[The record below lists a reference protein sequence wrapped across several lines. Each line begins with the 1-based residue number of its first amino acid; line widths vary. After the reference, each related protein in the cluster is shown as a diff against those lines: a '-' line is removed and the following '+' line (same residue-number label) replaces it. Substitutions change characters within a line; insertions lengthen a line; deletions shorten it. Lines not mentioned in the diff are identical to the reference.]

1 MTASRAHKLG
11 DSIRLTAEVK
21 NSDGSSVNFTGYK
34 IEVKCTNKQNGT
46 VAFNINTVS
55 VDSNMYITSN
65 ELNIGKYSI
74 IVRDTSMLKTGE
86 YFVDITYVS
95 ADGFRQSIETINL
108 KVMDRI

>member
-1 MTASRAHKLG
+1 MYFYHSYYSCLVFWYTFVICSTYIVHSSL
-11 DSIRLTAEVK
+11 IY
-21 NSDGSSVNFTGYK
+21 NS
-34 IEVKCTNKQNGT
+34 
-46 VAFNINTVS
+46 FNINTVS

-65 ELNIGKYSI
+65 ELNIGKYTI

-95 ADGFRQSIETINL
+95 ADGFRQSIETVYL

>member
-21 NSDGSSVNFTGYK
+21 NSDGSSVNLTGYE
-34 IEVKCTNKQNGT
+34 IEVKCINKQNGT
-46 VAFNINTVS
+46 VVFNINTVS

-74 IVRDTSMLKTGE
+74 IVKDTSMLKTGE
-86 YFVDITYVS
+86 YFIDITYVS

>member
-1 MTASRAHKLG
+1 MTALRTHKLG

-34 IEVKCTNKQNGT
+34 IEVKCTNKENCT
-46 VAFNINTVS
+46 VAFNINTDS

-65 ELNIGKYSI
+65 ELNIGKYII

-86 YFVDITYVS
+86 YFIDITYVS
-95 ADGFRQSIETINL
+95 ADGFRQSIETVNL